1 MIGRPGGQ
9 HHWQLVAEGCEVT
22 VPVPGSGD
30 ALRVENG
37 DTGEVRV
44 LQQQVV
50 EVVHDD
56 EVVELRRGTQ

>member
-1 MIGRPGGQ
+1 M
-9 HHWQLVAEGCEVT
+9 T